1 MHVVRRLFRSYFHR
15 FFLLLFLG
23 VLIAIFV
30 VGSRM
35 DLISTRVANET
46 YRSADVRGNSDA
58 PSLEIGLFVSNLYDV
73 DHSQGTFSADGQI
86 WGRWDDKSEDRWMEI
101 NSGKEVDEG
110 VGISFDSAF
119 IYSSN
124 ALSEGSQ
131 SFVKKSIG
139 PLAYP
144 KQKYYYQTGDFSSDF
159 KMHQLD
165 YRKFPF
171 ESIYLPI
178 ELRTMFPVQRL
189 VLSADEHDSLASDRV
204 SLPGYRFVGLKIK
217 NVLYQAKTF
226 FGHDVPDDWNADGFT
241 NSQLQWELHFRRA
254 IGPSFVRLFLPL
266 ASAMA
271 AVIFSLVV
279 SFKVSVQK
287 IGIPASILLVLAVLQ
302 DRWHN
307 LLPSGL
313 KYFTYMDKMFVF
325 AYLMTMVVLV
335 HSVYCVNRCFG
346 ASEGINSD
354 IAIEMRHHQRIL
366 ASCVSVALLVAPF
379 VLWIS

>member
-1 MHVVRRLFRSYFHR
+1 MHVVRRLCRSYFHR

-30 VGSRM
+30 VGSRI
-35 DLISTRVANET
+35 DLISTRAANES
-46 YRSADVRGNSDA
+46 YRPADVRGKEDVPN
-58 PSLEIGLFVSNLYDV
+58 LEIGLFVSNLYDV
-73 DHSQGTFSADGQI
+73 DHSRGTFSADGEI
-86 WGRWDDKSEDRWMEI
+86 WGRWDDKSEDQWMEI

-124 ALSEGSQ
+124 ALSEGGQ

-139 PLAYP
+139 PLVYP
-144 KQKYYYQTGDFSSDF
+144 KHKYYYQLGDFSSDF

-171 ESIYLPI
+171 EEIYLPI
-178 ELRTMFPVQRL
+178 ELRTKFPVQRL
-189 VLSADEHDSLASDRV
+189 VLSADERDSLASDRV

-217 NVLYQAKTF
+217 NIVYHAKTF
-226 FGHDVPDDWNADGFT
+226 FGHDVPGDWSADGFT
-241 NSQLQWELHFRRA
+241 YSQLQWELHFRRA

-271 AVIFSLVV
+271 AVIFSLIV
-279 SFKVSVQK
+279 SFKVSAQK

-325 AYLMTMVVLV
+325 AYLMTMVVLI

-346 ASEGINSD
+346 ASEGIKSD
-354 IAIEMRHHQRIL
+354 IAVQMRHHQRIL

>member
-58 PSLEIGLFVSNLYDV
+58 PNLEIGLFVSNLYDV

-131 SFVKKSIG
+131 SFIKK
-139 PLAYP
+139 A
-144 KQKYYYQTGDFSSDF
+144 
-159 KMHQLD
+159 
-165 YRKFPF
+165 
-171 ESIYLPI
+171 
-178 ELRTMFPVQRL
+178 
-189 VLSADEHDSLASDRV
+189 
-204 SLPGYRFVGLKIK
+204 
-217 NVLYQAKTF
+217 
-226 FGHDVPDDWNADGFT
+226 
-241 NSQLQWELHFRRA
+241 
-254 IGPSFVRLFLPL
+254 
-266 ASAMA
+266 
-271 AVIFSLVV
+271 
-279 SFKVSVQK
+279 
-287 IGIPASILLVLAVLQ
+287 
-302 DRWHN
+302 
-307 LLPSGL
+307 
-313 KYFTYMDKMFVF
+313 
-325 AYLMTMVVLV
+325 
-335 HSVYCVNRCFG
+335 
-346 ASEGINSD
+346 
-354 IAIEMRHHQRIL
+354 
-366 ASCVSVALLVAPF
+366 
-379 VLWIS
+379 